1 MAEASKKARTKT
13 PRKITES
20 TLRNIALYYLQRY
33 ASSSENLK
41 RVLMRRVHR
50 AAQFHEMD
58 ISESEIW
65 VDQLVQRLVHT
76 GVVDDQAY
84 AEGRMRA
91 LFRRGASPRTI
102 AQRLKEKGVDD
113 DLIEQ
118 TLSTLRDE
126 TSDPNLLAA
135 IKLAK
140 RRRLGPYQTEQ
151 RRTDR
156 KDKDLAALARAGFD
170 YQTALKVIDA
180 PSVEDIEQMAYELS
194 KD

>member
-1 MAEASKKARTKT
+1 MAEASKKARANT

-151 RRTDR
+151 RRADR